1 MRFKNSSLETRCRRP
16 LYSRGPEEV
25 TTTASSVVVVLSTL
39 GGGWLCLGRSSS
51 IGSSSHVSEAT
62 LYVVTLTGWS
72 ERSALNPYRPSDGK
86 TSRTREVAS
95 RACRLSSQGTRALP
109 QASHQPLQASEH
121 HHQPKTGPGQ
131 DDAVSPGPAAVQPSF
146 HKSNTSHDAASPGP
160 THDGVHWSA
169 VRPNMGNDRLSRI
182 GMLARP

>member
-25 TTTASSVVVVLSTL
+25 TTTASSVVVVLSTP

-95 RACRLSSQGTRALP
+95 RACRLSSQGTRATP
-109 QASHQPLQASEH
+109 DQPPTASTVRASSSTENRPWPGRCRVTWARRRPAKR
-121 HHQPKTGPGQ
+121 PKKQ
-131 DDAVSPGPAAVQPSF
+131 
-146 HKSNTSHDAASPGP
+146 H
-160 THDGVHWSA
+160 
-169 VRPNMGNDRLSRI
+169 
-182 GMLARP
+182 LARRGVPRANA